1 MRGISS
7 VIKIHLR
14 HKLSWFY
21 LPWIIMSFSFLVNLM
36 ISLLINGETLYTG
49 GLGTIYIFMFV
60 TALVT
65 AVQLFPFSIGFS
77 IRRMDFFIG
86 TFIFILLIS
95 IFSSAALV
103 VLSHVEVWSGSWGET
118 VHFFHLPYLNDG
130 SWLVQ
135 FVVNLILLMMFS
147 MLGFGIGT
155 FFLRFKGLRTFIML
169 AAVMIIISGLSLI
182 AMHYEWWGTIFIWL
196 TKQTALNLSLWII
209 PIVLILTVCSRQF
222 LRKSTV

>member
-21 LPWIIMSFSFLVNLM
+21 LPWIIMSFSFLVNL
-36 ISLLINGETLYTG
+36 LIGVLIGGEALYTG
-49 GLGTIYIFMFV
+49 GLATIYIFMFV

-65 AVQLFPFSIGFS
+65 AVQLFPFSMGFS
-77 IRRMDFFIG
+77 IRRTDFYLG
-86 TFIFILLIS
+86 TLTFILLIS

-103 VLSHVEVWSGSWGET
+103 VLSQVEVWTGSWGDK
-118 VHFFHLPYLNDG
+118 VHFFHLPYLSDG

-135 FVVNLILLMMFS
+135 FVVNVILILMFA
-147 MLGFGIGT
+147 MLGLGIGA
-155 FFLRFKGLRTFIML
+155 FFLRFRGIRTFITL
-169 AAVMIIISGLSLI
+169 AAVMILISGLSLI
-182 AMHYEWWGTIFIWL
+182 AMRYEWWGPIFIWF
-196 TKQTALNLSLWII
+196 TKQTAFDLTLWMI
-209 PIVLILTVCSRQF
+209 PIVLIIALCSRQW